1 MTEERYVFS
10 VPGVSSYSAID
21 SVCYQYNSA
30 RGCGCA
36 AQGWGAK
43 QNDLREMAL
52 FLLSPDCGF
61 WSCLHVSCGT
71 VFAEPGRVNCPMWSS
86 TSECSCSGLFLM
98 IIAVVCLVFVS
109 PRRQVK

>member
-1 MTEERYVFS
+1 MTEERCVFS

-71 VFAEPGRVNCPMWSS
+71 VFAEPGRVNCPM
-86 TSECSCSGLFLM
+86 
-98 IIAVVCLVFVS
+98 
-109 PRRQVK
+109 